1 MGNQVNKSENLYWF
15 VINCC
20 KTQQIELIPMGHSIA
35 KYFTENNH
43 FQTKLMNLH
52 LRDLQSIGYVDLMAF
67 VDFGC

>member
-1 MGNQVNKSENLYWF
+1 
-15 VINCC
+15 
-20 KTQQIELIPMGHSIA
+20 MGHSIA
-35 KYFTENNH
+35 KYFTENNN

>member
-1 MGNQVNKSENLYWF
+1 
-15 VINCC
+15 
-20 KTQQIELIPMGHSIA
+20 MGHSIA